1 MKHQKKTYITKLYKV
16 IFHTFNYLFK
26 ILKTYVDYY
35 KITIPIF
42 SICRIQGIRSS
53 TCNKDVQIK

>member
-1 MKHQKKTYITKLYKV
+1 MKHQKKKLYKV